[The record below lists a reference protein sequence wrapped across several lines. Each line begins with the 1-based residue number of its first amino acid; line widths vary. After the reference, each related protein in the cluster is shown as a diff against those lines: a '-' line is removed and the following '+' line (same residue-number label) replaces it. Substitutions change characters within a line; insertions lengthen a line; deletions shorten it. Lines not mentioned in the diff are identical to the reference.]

1 MMTPARVDTAEAAN
15 TVDDSHHEILEEYDD
30 RRLER
35 MAKRA
40 AKEAGGKFITWR
52 LITIGLDENVEVK
65 ADNKTITGLYRATAV
80 YLRSVHR
87 APGVGVDSTDI
98 RLA

>member
-1 MMTPARVDTAEAAN
+1 MTPRREAAAAAN
-15 TVDDSHHEILEEYDD
+15 TVDDSHHEILDEYDD

-35 MAKRA
+35 MAKTA

-52 LITIGLDENVEVK
+52 LITIGLDESVEVK
-65 ADNKTITGLYRATAV
+65 ADDTTITGIYRATAV